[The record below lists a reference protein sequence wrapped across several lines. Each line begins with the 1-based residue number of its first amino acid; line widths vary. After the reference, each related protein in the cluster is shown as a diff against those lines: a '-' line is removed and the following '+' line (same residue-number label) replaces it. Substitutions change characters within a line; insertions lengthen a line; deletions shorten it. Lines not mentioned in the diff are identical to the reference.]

1 MATADMD
8 RERGVDGRLGRTLSR
23 AGIGGAVGG
32 GPSTVGPASGSGAGN
47 LAEAMRTDVSG
58 RDADIEKHHS
68 DVTDEDGHDDASDE
82 VADKHRTMGNVQ
94 QGDELPRRKSSTK
107 LGNALI
113 HSVAR
118 RSSSNCGLRVSRQG
132 NKM

>member
-1 MATADMD
+1 MD
-8 RERGVDGRLGRTLSR
+8 RDRGVDGRLGRTLSR
-23 AGIGGAVGG
+23 AGIGGASGG
-32 GPSTVGPASGSGAGN
+32 GPSTVGTATGSGAGN
-47 LAEAMRTDVSG
+47 LADAMRTDVTG

-68 DVTDEDGHDDASDE
+68 DVSDEDGHDDASDDL
-82 VADKHRTMGNVQ
+82 VDRHRTMGNVQ
-94 QGDELPRRKSSTK
+94 QVDDTRRKASTK

-118 RSSSNCGLRVSRQG
+118 RNNSNCALRVSRQA